1 MCKSDTL
8 YNSIEALDSLEQFL
22 IDVYNDKKDNKNN
35 IKDTRLLNH
44 IQILINK
51 LLILSFKELVIEKPD
66 KDTYKSR
73 LFNVDV
79 SLIADTVAK
88 RNHDGSYSIGK
99 TKFKDAEEVIAKI
112 RNKLAHSDY
121 QISDDVS
128 GLLINFVD
136 RDEFVSLERLNQFTV
151 NLFSAQ
157 FVPRKTNHYNRCLF
171 FTPYYDEDFTLG
183 RSSKRYIVDR
193 LEKFDL
199 LVLEFTKDD
208 GGNLPYELYPAIDD
222 YLQMLQRA
230 MSLQHFKSSKDK
242 LDFVKDIANKL
253 AIIMKNE
260 IKKYGISTNV
270 YFRNLTYKEAQ
281 ETYDL
286 IYKSHN
292 FNKDRTIKTDD
303 LLRYA
308 ARKFDSKFNK
318 INTFGQA
325 LTLLYIISTLKLN
338 PLMNEYEIEEI
349 LYNDA
354 DFRPKKCRVDHDLIG
369 VVQLLKLINYTY
381 IIENFKLDYSSFNLD
396 TISPKVFERDY
407 SKEQELV
414 TKMSGIINRITELK
428 DKISKKCNEYDHMK
442 KKDNISPER
451 LKVVNNN
458 IISLRKT
465 LGAETK
471 AYKALDEEIFEY
483 YLDHE
488 EHYDHNYNKELFTRI
503 RDSLSHGNIEIIP
516 NGPIENTV
524 VRFMDYDHSGRLVL
538 DLSLSID
545 EIRSITKDLSE
556 KLYKAKEKIRTQ

>member
-22 IDVYNDKKDNKNN
+22 IDVYNDKKDDKNN

-465 LGAETK
+465 LGAEIK

>member
-1 MCKSDTL
+1 
-8 YNSIEALDSLEQFL
+8 
-22 IDVYNDKKDNKNN
+22 
-35 IKDTRLLNH
+35 
-44 IQILINK
+44 
-51 LLILSFKELVIEKPD
+51 
-66 KDTYKSR
+66 
-73 LFNVDV
+73 
-79 SLIADTVAK
+79 
-88 RNHDGSYSIGK
+88 
-99 TKFKDAEEVIAKI
+99 
-112 RNKLAHSDY
+112 
-121 QISDDVS
+121 
-128 GLLINFVD
+128 
-136 RDEFVSLERLNQFTV
+136 
-151 NLFSAQ
+151 
-157 FVPRKTNHYNRCLF
+157 
-171 FTPYYDEDFTLG
+171 
-183 RSSKRYIVDR
+183 
-193 LEKFDL
+193 
-199 LVLEFTKDD
+199 
-208 GGNLPYELYPAIDD
+208 
-222 YLQMLQRA
+222 MLQRA

-292 FNKDRTIKTDD
+292 FNKDNTIKTDD

-349 LYNDA
+349 LYNDV

-451 LKVVNNN
+451 LKVVNDN
-458 IISLRKT
+458 IISLRKS

>member
-465 LGAETK
+465 LGAEIK

>member
-458 IISLRKT
+458 IISLRKA

>member
-88 RNHDGSYSIGK
+88 RNHDGSYSIGE
-99 TKFKDAEEVIAKI
+99 TRFKDAEEVIAKI

-136 RDEFVSLERLNQFTV
+136 RDEFVSLEELNQFTV

-253 AIIMKNE
+253 AVIMKNE

-292 FNKDRTIKTDD
+292 FNKDNTIKTDD

-458 IISLRKT
+458 IISLRKA